1 MKVLKEEWL
10 KPATPYMLRNDGLLI
25 DCSPLHPYIKYLIWS
40 DNKSQIE
47 LLFNDHFD
55 FLEWFKKN
63 TQHDEVKTEI
73 DKFISAVIR
82 NGSYDIN
89 NAIEPKDV
97 VDLSTDDIES
107 MFIELNNEMNQE
119 FCRVRTSNMR
129 FGGTSGDVYFRISS
143 TDFNWFD
150 VIRKLVADNKDF
162 VETVT
167 ITTDTQAK
175 GGRPQT
181 YEHNGTKVYQLP
193 TDEFLTLSG
202 NPIIEKDNICKELE
216 KGSSLME
223 AFSNIHPSHI
233 NSCFYTLRKNWINEN
248 FTQNNLN
255 EGDYTI
261 DGEEFHDYGTKDIT
275 KWSYPDLPYSSEI
288 FDKSTLGGF
297 SAYREYLNDPKYI
310 LYITPNEY
318 FEQVAKGRKQ
328 TVGQVIRNVEADPEI
343 LEHLRNVLLK
353 AKKSFPMPYIS
364 RSNGAQQEGLHRIYV
379 FAQMYGWNKSF
390 PCLILP

>member
-63 TQHDEVKTEI
+63 TQHNEVKTEI

-119 FCRVRTSNMR
+119 FCRVSTSNMR
-129 FGGTSGDVYFRISS
+129 FGGTSGNVYFRIRS

-150 VIRKLVADNKDF
+150 VI
-162 VETVT
+162 
-167 ITTDTQAK
+167 
-175 GGRPQT
+175 
-181 YEHNGTKVYQLP
+181 
-193 TDEFLTLSG
+193 
-202 NPIIEKDNICKELE
+202 
-216 KGSSLME
+216 
-223 AFSNIHPSHI
+223 
-233 NSCFYTLRKNWINEN
+233 
-248 FTQNNLN
+248 
-255 EGDYTI
+255 
-261 DGEEFHDYGTKDIT
+261 
-275 KWSYPDLPYSSEI
+275 
-288 FDKSTLGGF
+288 
-297 SAYREYLNDPKYI
+297 
-310 LYITPNEY
+310 
-318 FEQVAKGRKQ
+318 
-328 TVGQVIRNVEADPEI
+328 
-343 LEHLRNVLLK
+343 
-353 AKKSFPMPYIS
+353 
-364 RSNGAQQEGLHRIYV
+364 
-379 FAQMYGWNKSF
+379 
-390 PCLILP
+390 